1 MLAEFQNY
9 IEEHSLINID
19 KRILLAVSGGMDSM
33 VMTDLCIAAGIK
45 FAAAHCNFCLRGTES
60 DKDEVFVRGFMDSRK
75 IPFFSK
81 KFDTVTY
88 ARKNHIS
95 IEMAARE
102 LRYKWFETIRTEN
115 AFSSVA
121 VAHNLNDNIETMLLN
136 LVRGTGIAGL
146 TGMKPRNGNI
156 IRPLLFASRQKIRN
170 YCIQRKIPYRED
182 LSNADTKYHRNKI
195 RNLVMPV
202 LREINPSVETTLN
215 ETAKRLK
222 GSYDIIES
230 YTESL
235 RSKISSARQTYI
247 VLDLNQL
254 NELPENESLLFE
266 LMKPYGITAST
277 TMDLNKVIKGR
288 TGSQIFTST
297 HRILKNR
304 EQLIVMP
311 ITETGNT
318 CYEITSADRFMEI
331 PLFKS
336 AELIAVMQGFDVR
349 TGKDIAHFDA
359 GKIIYPVMIRNW
371 QHGDSFQPLGMKHF
385 KKLSD
390 YFTDR
395 KYSLAEKEKALVM
408 ISGGKIAWLIGE
420 RIDDRFK
427 ITAES
432 KQALRL
438 ELNGCYKMHPELNQ
452 T

>member
-1 MLAEFQNY
+1 MLAEFLNY
-9 IEEHSLINID
+9 IEEHSLINSD
-19 KRILLAVSGGMDSM
+19 QRILLAVSGGMDSM

-60 DKDEVFVRGFMDSRK
+60 DKDEIFVRKFMDSRK

-88 ARKNHIS
+88 SRKNHIS

-102 LRYKWFETIRTEN
+102 LRYKWFETIRAEN

-121 VAHNLNDNIETMLLN
+121 VAHNLNDNIETILLN

-146 TGMKPRNGNI
+146 TGIKPRNGNI
-156 IRPLLFASRQKIRN
+156 IRPLLFASRQKIRD
-170 YCIQRKIPYRED
+170 YCIQGKIPYRED

-222 GSYDIIES
+222 GSYDIIEF
-230 YTESL
+230 YTDSL
-235 RSKISSARQTYI
+235 RNKISSAGQTDI
-247 VLDLNQL
+247 VFDLNQL

-277 TMDLNKVIKGR
+277 TRDLNKVIKGR

-311 ITETGNT
+311 ITETRYT
-318 CYEITSADRFMEI
+318 CYEITSADRFVDI
-331 PLFKS
+331 PVFKS
-336 AELIAVMQGFDVR
+336 AELITVMQGFDAR
-349 TGKDIAHFDA
+349 TGKDTAYFDS
-359 GKIIYPVMIRNW
+359 GKIIYPVIIRSW

-438 ELNGCYKMHPELNQ
+438 ELKG
-452 T
+452 

>member
-1 MLAEFQNY
+1 
-9 IEEHSLINID
+9 
-19 KRILLAVSGGMDSM
+19 
-33 VMTDLCIAAGIK
+33 
-45 FAAAHCNFCLRGTES
+45 
-60 DKDEVFVRGFMDSRK
+60 
-75 IPFFSK
+75 
-81 KFDTVTY
+81 
-88 ARKNHIS
+88 
-95 IEMAARE
+95 
-102 LRYKWFETIRTEN
+102 
-115 AFSSVA
+115 
-121 VAHNLNDNIETMLLN
+121 
-136 LVRGTGIAGL
+136 
-146 TGMKPRNGNI
+146 
-156 IRPLLFASRQKIRN
+156 
-170 YCIQRKIPYRED
+170 
-182 LSNADTKYHRNKI
+182 
-195 RNLVMPV
+195 MPV

-222 GSYDIIES
+222 GSYDIIEF
-230 YTESL
+230 YTDSL
-235 RSKISSARQTYI
+235 RNKISSAGQTDI
-247 VLDLNQL
+247 VFDLNQL

-277 TMDLNKVIKGR
+277 TRDLNKVIKGR

-311 ITETGNT
+311 ITETRYT
-318 CYEITSADRFMEI
+318 CYEITSADRFVDI
-331 PLFKS
+331 PVFKS
-336 AELIAVMQGFDVR
+336 AELITVMQGFDAR
-349 TGKDIAHFDA
+349 TGKDTAYFDS
-359 GKIIYPVMIRNW
+359 GKIIYPVIIRSW

-438 ELNGCYKMHPELNQ
+438 ELKGQL
-452 T
+452 